1 MRKIFLNYPIYIKK
15 KRLGIKRNLELNMW
29 ETVIGLEIHVQ
40 LATDSKLFSSS
51 STDFGSEQNTQ
62 ASIIDLAM
70 PGVLPVLNKKAVD
83 MAIMFGLAVDAKIAD
98 KSIFARKNY
107 FYPDL
112 PKGYQISQYELPVVY
127 DGKLEIS
134 VDGKKKIVGITRA
147 HLEEDAGKS
156 IHDLFD
162 GESAI
167 DLNRAGTPLIEIVS
181 EPDMRSAKEA
191 VAYLKKIHSIV
202 KSLGISDGN
211 MEEGSFRCDANISLR
226 KPGGDF
232 GIRAE
237 IKNINSFRFV
247 ENAINYEVERQQEI
261 LESGAAVSQETR
273 LYDPKKDETR
283 PMRSKEEANDYR
295 YFPDPDLLPVEIT
308 DKQISEIQNN
318 LPELPDAKKE
328 RFIKEYGLKNDDAE
342 ILSLSLELSDYFEN
356 ASSYVSSKFQLLA
369 NFTLSEVIG
378 LCNKHNLNIS
388 EAPVGP
394 EEVAKLV
401 TYVND
406 EKISI
411 KQAKDVLNE
420 SWQNKAG
427 VDEIIKSKNIEQIS
441 DVDLLL
447 DEAKKILEKHPKE
460 VQDYKN
466 GKDKLMGF
474 FVGQIMKETKGK
486 ANPKALNQILN
497 KLLKDG

>member
-1 MRKIFLNYPIYIKK
+1 MY
-15 KRLGIKRNLELNMW
+15 RNRGLSMW

-51 STDFGSEQNTQ
+51 STNFGSEQNTQ

-70 PGVLPVLNKKAVD
+70 PGVLPVLNKKAVN

-127 DGKLEIS
+127 DGKLEIN
-134 VDGKKKIVGITRA
+134 VEGKSKTVGITRA

-191 VAYLKKIHSIV
+191 VTYLKKIHSIV

-226 KPGGDF
+226 KPGEDF

-247 ENAINYEVERQQEI
+247 ENAINYEVVRQQDI
-261 LESGAAVSQETR
+261 LEAGGEVNQETR

-308 DKQISEIQNN
+308 EKQISDIKKS

-328 RFIKEYGLKNDDAE
+328 RFIVEYGLKNDDAE
-342 ILSLSLELSDYFEN
+342 ILSSSLDLSEYFEK
-356 ASSYVSSKFQLLA
+356 ASSNVSSKFQLLA
-369 NFTLSEVIG
+369 NFILSEVVG
-378 LCNKHNLNIS
+378 LSNKHNLDIS
-388 EAPVGP
+388 KAPVSS
-394 EEVAKLV
+394 EEIAKLV
-401 TYVND
+401 TYVSD

-411 KQAKDVLNE
+411 KQAKEVLNE
-420 SWQNKAG
+420 SWQNKTD

-441 DVDLLL
+441 NIDLLS

-474 FVGQIMKETKGK
+474 FVGQVMKETQGK

-497 KLLKDG
+497 KLLKGE

>member
-1 MRKIFLNYPIYIKK
+1 
-15 KRLGIKRNLELNMW
+15 MW

-40 LATDSKLFSSS
+40 LATESKLFSSS
-51 STDFGSEQNTQ
+51 STNFGSQQNTQ

-70 PGVLPVLNKKAVD
+70 PGVLPVLNKNAVD

-127 DGKLEIS
+127 NGKLEIN
-134 VDGKKKIVGITRA
+134 VDGKKKIIGITRA

-191 VAYLKKIHSIV
+191 VTYLKKIHSIV

-226 KPGGDF
+226 KPDDPF

-247 ENAINYEVERQQEI
+247 ENAINFEVDRQQDI
-261 LESGAAVSQETR
+261 LESGGKVKQETR

-283 PMRSKEEANDYR
+283 SMRSKEEANDYR

-308 DKQISEIQNN
+308 EKQISDIKRT
-318 LPELPDAKKE
+318 LPELPDSKKE
-328 RFIKEYGLKNDDAE
+328 RLIAQYSIKNDDAE
-342 ILSLSLELSDYFEN
+342 ILSSSSQLSEYFEE
-356 ASSYVSSKFQLLA
+356 ASKDVSSAYQLLA
-369 NFTLSEVIG
+369 NFILSEVIG
-378 LCNKHNLNIS
+378 LCNKHNLDIS
-388 EAPVGP
+388 EAKVNAKD
-394 EEVAKLV
+394 VAKLNN
-401 TYVND
+401 YIND

-420 SWQNKAG
+420 SWESNKR
-427 VDEIIKSKNIEQIS
+427 VDEIIKSKNIVQIS
-441 DVDLLL
+441 NPDLLL
-447 DEAKKILEKHPKE
+447 DEAKKILEMHPKE

-486 ANPKALNQILN
+486 ANPKTLNQILN
-497 KLLKDG
+497 NLLKGE